1 MPETNEFYYEF
12 YNAGDRIEEHMRFSI
27 SASSAGFNSE
37 DNSLQS
43 CGFWRL
49 VAPKESFFKV
59 PAEISSGN
67 EVMRVN
73 FADDIKRR
81 FGVRGVILID
91 RKWNPENE
99 DSDMELSQYPM
110 APSREAAIE
119 RGAAIWQLYI
129 RKIVEGHL
137 ADCQNSMAAG
147 GAPRAAS
154 GFTKRA
160 FKLLGVAD
168 PGEQYFQGLKE
179 AGKNAASH
187 ETNAVLLQM
196 QQQNQAMMAIVVAIA
211 SGQKIDPEL
220 LKNLVTPPAGKVPI
234 GQPTSFVV
242 TGEIKKP
249 VGELSNAKAGL
260 DVYDR
265 KTQGRNE
272 RAQAAEKELTTS

>member
-12 YNAGDRIEEHMRFSI
+12 YNAGDRIDEHMRFSI
-27 SASSAGFNSE
+27 SASSAGFNSD

-49 VAPKESFFKV
+49 DAPKESFFKV
-59 PAEISSGN
+59 PAEISSGQ

-81 FGVRGVILID
+81 FGTRGVVLID
-91 RKWNPENE
+91 KKWNPENE
-99 DSDMELSQYPM
+99 DPDTELSQYPM
-110 APSREAAIE
+110 APTREAAIE
-119 RGAAIWQLYI
+119 RGNALWQIYI

-137 ADCQNSMAAG
+137 ADCQNAMAAG

-179 AGKNAASH
+179 AGKHAASN
-187 ETNAVLLQM
+187 ETSALLLQI
-196 QQQNQAMMAIVVAIA
+196 QQQNQAMMAVVLAVA
-211 SGQKIDPEL
+211 SGQKIDPDL
-220 LKNLVTPPAGKVPI
+220 LKALVTVPAAKIPL
-234 GQPTSFVV
+234 GQPTSFVA
-242 TGEIKKP
+242 TGEVKKP
-249 VGELSNAKAGL
+249 IGEFSAAKAGL

-265 KTQGRNE
+265 KTQGRKE